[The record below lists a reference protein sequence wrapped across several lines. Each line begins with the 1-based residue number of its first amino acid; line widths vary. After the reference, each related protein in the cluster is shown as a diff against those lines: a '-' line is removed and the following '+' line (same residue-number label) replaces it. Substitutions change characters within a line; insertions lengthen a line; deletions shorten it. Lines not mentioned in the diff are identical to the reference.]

1 MVWSRPCGARQLLR
15 HRAPTDPRNPLD
27 EIVHVTVG
35 VFAGYQM
42 PEWSGT
48 PEDFP
53 GVISLQ
59 GTCLVAHLF
68 HGAPDSRSQQG

>member
-1 MVWSRPCGARQLLR
+1 MWRAAAPSPPCA
-15 HRAPTDPRNPLD
+15 HRLPRNPLD